1 MFRYGVVCNKSA
13 NGVSNYRYF
22 DNVYIGEGCR
32 MSLYEYY
39 LSNVDNEAVWIEYV
53 HGDEPC
59 LLVNGKHL
67 VRVTYAKKVSVDKF
81 LGGIL

>member
-1 MFRYGVVCNKSA
+1 
-13 NGVSNYRYF
+13 
-22 DNVYIGEGCR
+22 

-53 HGDEPC
+53 HGNEPC